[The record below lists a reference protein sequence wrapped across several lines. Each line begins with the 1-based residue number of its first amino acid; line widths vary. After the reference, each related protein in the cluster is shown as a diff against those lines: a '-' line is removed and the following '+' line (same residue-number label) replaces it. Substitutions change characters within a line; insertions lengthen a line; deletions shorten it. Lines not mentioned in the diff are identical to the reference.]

1 MIRLSRRAVLRNILL
16 AAALGLPALA
26 QSTASSNVTVPSGHG
41 DVMVLYAGSLTNM
54 MEHDLG
60 PAFQKAT
67 GFTFVG
73 EGKGSKV
80 LGSEIKGKLRRGD
93 VFISASPDVDEAL
106 MGRESGDWVRW
117 YTSFAEAPVVI
128 GYYPKSRIASQLTDA
143 SWPKILSQPG
153 LRLGRTDPKLDP
165 KGSRAVELVENA
177 AKYYGMPDLVQQML
191 GSAENTKQIFPEQT
205 LVGRLQSGQLDAG
218 FFYSNEAAEEGIPFV
233 TPPAA
238 IDPKAEYTVTVLSGA
253 PNEAGA
259 EAFVAYLFSA
269 DGQALLKRHGL
280 TLLKPSIV
288 GDAGGVPA
296 SLEGVFSQ
304 P

>member
-1 MIRLSRRAVLRNILL
+1 M
-16 AAALGLPALA
+16 P
-26 QSTASSNVTVPSGHG
+26 TGHG

-60 PAFQKAT
+60 PAFEKAT

-73 EGKGSKV
+73 EGKGSKI
-80 LGSEIKGKLRRGD
+80 LGSEVKGKLRRGD

-106 MGRESGDWVRW
+106 MGADHGGWVRW
-117 YTSFAEAPVVI
+117 FTGFAEAPVVI
-128 GYYPKSRIASQLTDA
+128 GYYPKGRIASQLTDA
-143 SWPKILSQPG
+143 SWPKVLSQPG

-165 KGSRAVELVENA
+165 KGSRTVELIRNA
-177 AKYYGMPDLVQQML
+177 ETYYEMPGLMQHIL
-191 GSAENTKQIFPEQT
+191 GSAENVKQIFPEQT

-218 FFYSNEAAEEGIPFV
+218 FFYSNEAAEEGIPYV
-233 TPPAA
+233 TPPAS
-238 IDPKAEYTVTVLSGA
+238 IDPKADYTISILSDA

-280 TLLKPSIV
+280 TLLRPSLV
-288 GDAGGVPA
+288 GDAGAVPA
-296 SLEGVFSQ
+296 PLQGIFSQ